1 MDSFKIPYAMTF
13 GNHDSERSILNYY
26 IENFE
31 KVDKNTQL
39 AFREDE
45 KLKKYMK
52 NYMNLKNFTREDLF
66 NGHRNFINHSKD
78 IVHI

>member
-1 MDSFKIPYAMTF
+1 MTF

-31 KVDKNTQL
+31 RVDKNTQL

-66 NGHRNFINHSKD
+66 
-78 IVHI
+78 